1 MRLTTPEMK
10 KGRDSGKYATPT
22 THRDDTALP
31 VIESRGTARV
41 DSRVLAAHLDNAHQ
55 HVRELLERYSSD
67 FATLGVFQFETGKPS
82 GGACGGRPERYA
94 LLNEDQCYLLL
105 TYSRNTDRVRALKLR
120 LVIAFR
126 DARSR
131 QALHDGV
138 YLPSYHAL
146 HDEVTEMARRA
157 HEAGSVAGEEVFH
170 CNVNKL
176 ANKVCNLR
184 AGERRSLTPTQRAI
198 LTATQE
204 VIRASLRRSLA
215 DGEDHRGAYVAAKAA
230 AKEYAEMAGRL
241 LGGAV

>member
-1 MRLTTPEMK
+1 MK
-10 KGRDSGKYATPT
+10 KENARPGRTESSAVEQRKF
-22 THRDDTALP
+22 TALQLHQ
-31 VIESRGTARV
+31 SRGESRV
-41 DSRVLAAHLDNAHQ
+41 DSRDLAHHLDIRHQ
-55 HVRELLERYSSD
+55 NVRELIQDYADD
-67 FATLGVFQFETGKPS
+67 FRALGILRFETGEIR
-82 GGACGGRPERYA
+82 GRGQPEKYC

-146 HDEVTEMARRA
+146 HDEVAEMARRA
-157 HEAGSVAGEEVFH
+157 HEAGSMAGDEVFH

-176 ANKVCNLR
+176 ANKVCGLR
-184 AGERRSLTPTQRAI
+184 AGERRSLNPTQRAI

-204 VIRASLRRSLA
+204 VIRASLHRSMVA
-215 DGEDHRGAYVAAKAA
+215 GSDHRAAYRAAKAA
-230 AKEYAEMAGRL
+230 AEEYASTAGRL
-241 LGGAV
+241 LGGA

>member
-1 MRLTTPEMK
+1 MK
-10 KGRDSGKYATPT
+10 KENARPRKAESSAADQ
-22 THRDDTALP
+22 RQLP
-31 VIESRGTARV
+31 VLHLHQSRGESRV
-41 DSRVLAAHLDNAHQ
+41 DSRDLAYHLDIRHQ
-55 HVRELLERYSSD
+55 HVRELIQDYVDD
-67 FATLGVFQFETGKPS
+67 FRALGILRFETGEIR
-82 GGACGGRPERYA
+82 GRGQPEKYC

-146 HDEVTEMARRA
+146 HDEVAEMARRA
-157 HEAGSVAGEEVFH
+157 HEAGSMAGDEVFH

-176 ANKVCNLR
+176 ANKVCGLR
-184 AGERRSLTPTQRAI
+184 AGERRSLNPTQQTI

-204 VIRASLRRSLA
+204 VIRASLRRSMSA
-215 DGEDHRGAYVAAKAA
+215 DDNHREAYRAAKKAA
-230 AKEYAEMAGRL
+230 EEYAAMASRL
-241 LGGAV
+241 LGGA

>member
-1 MRLTTPEMK
+1 MEK
-10 KGRDSGKYATPT
+10 KNARPSKAESSAVEQ
-22 THRDDTALP
+22 RKFTAL
-31 VIESRGTARV
+31 ILNESRSEPRV
-41 DSRVLAAHLDNAHQ
+41 DSRILAQHLENSHQ
-55 HVRELLERYSSD
+55 HVRELLESYSSD
-67 FATLGVFQFETGKPS
+67 FEALGVFRFETGKRARGS
-82 GGACGGRPERYA
+82 LGGRPERYA

-146 HDEVTEMARRA
+146 HDEVAEMARRA
-157 HEAGSVAGEEVFH
+157 HEAGSMAGDEVFH

-184 AGERRSLTPTQRAI
+184 AGERRSLNPTQRAI

-204 VIRASLRRSLA
+204 VIRTSLRRSMLA
-215 DGEDHRGAYVAAKAA
+215 GDDHRGAYRAAKQAA
-230 AKEYAEMAGRL
+230 EEYAATAGRL
-241 LGGAV
+241 LGGA

>member
-1 MRLTTPEMK
+1 MEK
-10 KGRDSGKYATPT
+10 KNARPSKAESSAVEQ
-22 THRDDTALP
+22 REFTAL
-31 VIESRGTARV
+31 ILNESRSEPRV
-41 DSRVLAAHLDNAHQ
+41 DSRILAQHLGNSHQ
-55 HVRELLERYSSD
+55 HVRELLESYSSD
-67 FATLGVFQFETGKPS
+67 FEALGVFRFETGKPPRGS
-82 GGACGGRPERYA
+82 LGGRPERYA

-146 HDEVTEMARRA
+146 HDEVAEMARRA
-157 HEAGSVAGEEVFH
+157 HEAGSVAGDEVFH

-176 ANKVCNLR
+176 ANKVCGLR
-184 AGERRSLTPTQRAI
+184 AGERRSLNPTQRAI

-204 VIRASLRRSLA
+204 VIRASLQRSMGA
-215 DGEDHRGAYVAAKAA
+215 GDDHRGAYRAAKQAA
-230 AKEYAEMAGRL
+230 EEYASMAGRL
-241 LGGAV
+241 LGGAQ

>member
-1 MRLTTPEMK
+1 MEKKNARPSKAESSAVEQRQFIALTL
-10 KGRDSGKYATPT
+10 
-22 THRDDTALP
+22 H
-31 VIESRGTARV
+31 ESRGESRV
-41 DSRVLAAHLDNAHQ
+41 DSRDLAFHLDIQ
-55 HVRELLERYSSD
+55 HESIARKLNDYAQD
-67 FATLGVFQFETGKPS
+67 FMALGILRFQIGEIR
-82 GGACGGRPERYA
+82 GRGQPERYW

-146 HDEVTEMARRA
+146 HDEVAEMARRA
-157 HEAGSVAGEEVFH
+157 HVAGSVAGDEVFH

-176 ANKVCNLR
+176 ANKVCGLR
-184 AGERRSLTPTQRAI
+184 AGERRSLNPTQRAI

-204 VIRASLRRSLA
+204 VIRASLQRSMA
-215 DGEDHRGAYVAAKAA
+215 AGDDHRGAYRAAKQAA
-230 AKEYAEMAGRL
+230 EEYSVMAGRL
-241 LGGAV
+241 LGGA

>member
-1 MRLTTPEMK
+1 MK
-10 KGRDSGKYATPT
+10 KKNARPSKAESSAVEQ
-22 THRDDTALP
+22 RKLTALTLHQ
-31 VIESRGTARV
+31 SRGESRV
-41 DSRVLAAHLDNAHQ
+41 DSRDLAFHLDIQ
-55 HVRELLERYSSD
+55 HESVARKLTDYEDD
-67 FATLGVFQFETGKPS
+67 FSTLGVLRFEIGKPPL
-82 GGACGGRPERYA
+82 GALGGRPERYW

-146 HDEVTEMARRA
+146 HNEVAEMARRA
-157 HEAGSVAGEEVFH
+157 HEAGSVAGDEVFH

-176 ANKVCNLR
+176 ANKVCGLR
-184 AGERRSLTPTQRAI
+184 AGERPALNSTQRAI

-204 VIRASLRRSLA
+204 VIRASLRRSMA
-215 DGEDHRGAYVAAKAA
+215 AGDDHRSAYRAAKLAA
-230 AKEYAEMAGRL
+230 EEYAAVARHL
-241 LGGAV
+241 LGGVQ

>member
-1 MRLTTPEMK
+1 MK
-10 KGRDSGKYATPT
+10 NARPSKAESSAVEQRQL
-22 THRDDTALP
+22 TALTLHQ
-31 VIESRGTARV
+31 SRGESRV
-41 DSRVLAAHLDNAHQ
+41 DSRVLAEHLVNSHK
-55 HVRELLERYSSD
+55 HVRELLEDYSGD
-67 FATLGVFQFETGKPS
+67 FEALGVLRFETAKPLPGS
-82 GGACGGRPERYA
+82 VGGRPERFA

-105 TYSRNTDRVRALKLR
+105 SYSRNTDRVRALKLR

-146 HDEVTEMARRA
+146 HDEVAEMARRA
-157 HEAGSVAGEEVFH
+157 HEAGSMAGDEVFH

-184 AGERRSLTPTQRAI
+184 AGERRSLNPTQRAI

-204 VIRASLRRSLA
+204 VIRASLRRSMA
-215 DGEDHRGAYVAAKAA
+215 AGDDHRCAYRAAKLAA
-230 AKEYAEMAGRL
+230 EEYASMAGRL
-241 LGGAV
+241 LGGS